1 MNGPK
6 DEQSGRRRERLDE
19 ELDRVVADTDVLV
32 LPSVM
37 RETHSILTRE
47 ALVRG
52 VPVLASD
59 SIGPEEVLV
68 DGRNGL
74 IVPSADAEALA
85 AAMERLVDDPAL
97 RDRLAAECRAHP
109 PAIRTPEAQLDG
121 LLGLARQGVR
131 VV

>member
-1 MNGPK
+1 MRPAFAP
-6 DEQSGRRRERLDE
+6 EALDDV
-19 ELDRVVADTDVLV
+19 LAATDVLV

-74 IVPSADAEALA
+74 VVPSADADALA
-85 AAMERLVDDPAL
+85 AAMQRVLDDPSLRERLTAG
-97 RDRLAAECRAHP
+97 A
-109 PAIRTPEAQLDG
+109 G
-121 LLGLARQGVR
+121 LSLPRSGRSARRWKGSSGSTGAS
-131 VV
+131 